1 MAEDD
6 PVQAVEREFA
16 VLFRRSRSMSGTI
29 ARQLHPDVGAAAYG
43 LLLQLQQ
50 TGGSRLTD
58 LAAFFGIGK
67 PTLSRQVRLLEDLGF
82 VERTGDETDRRAV
95 MLRLTEEGLA
105 RLTATQ
111 EARRER
117 FRRLLGTWPR
127 ADVEELGR
135 LLHRFNELQF

>member
-6 PVQAVEREFA
+6 PVKAVEREFA

-29 ARQLHPDVGAAAYG
+29 ARELHPDVGAAAYG

-50 TGGSRLTD
+50 SGGSRLTD

-67 PTLSRQVRLLEDLGF
+67 PTLSRQVRLLENLGF
-82 VERTGDETDRRAV
+82 VERTGDSADRRAV
-95 MLRLTEEGLA
+95 TLRLTAEGAA
-105 RLTATQ
+105 RLAATQ

-117 FRRLLGTWPR
+117 FRRLLGTWPSS
-127 ADVEELGR
+127 DVEELGR

>member
-1 MAEDD
+1 MAKED

-67 PTLSRQVRLLEDLGF
+67 PTLSRQVRLLENLGF
-82 VERTGDETDRRAV
+82 VERSGDEADRRAV
-95 MLRLTEEGLA
+95 TLRLTEEGLA

-117 FRRLLGTWPR
+117 FRRLLGLWPR
-127 ADVEELGR
+127 EDVDDLGR

>member
-1 MAEDD
+1 MAKED

-67 PTLSRQVRLLEDLGF
+67 PTLSRQVRLLENLGF
-82 VERTGDETDRRAV
+82 VERSGDEADRRAV
-95 MLRLTEEGLA
+95 TLRLTEEGLA

-117 FRRLLGTWPR
+117 FRRILGTWPR
-127 ADVEELGR
+127 EDVDDLGR

>member
-6 PVQAVEREFA
+6 PVKAVEREFA

-29 ARQLHPDVGAAAYG
+29 ARELHPDVGAAAYG

-50 TGGSRLTD
+50 SEGSRLTD

-67 PTLSRQVRLLEDLGF
+67 PTLSRQVRLLENLGF
-82 VERTGDETDRRAV
+82 VERTGDEADRRAV
-95 MLRLTEEGLA
+95 TLRLTTEGAA
-105 RLTATQ
+105 RLAATQ

-127 ADVEELGR
+127 SDVEELGR
-135 LLHRFNELQF
+135 LLHRFNDLQF

>member
-1 MAEDD
+1 MTKDD
-6 PVQAVEREFA
+6 PVKAVEREFA

-67 PTLSRQVRLLEDLGF
+67 PTLSRQVRLLESLGF
-82 VERTGDETDRRAV
+82 VERSGDEADRRAV
-95 MLRLTEEGLA
+95 TLRLTEEGLA

-117 FRRLLGTWPR
+117 FRRILNTWPR
-127 ADVEELGR
+127 EDVDDLGR
-135 LLHRFNELQF
+135 LLHQFNELQF

>member
-1 MAEDD
+1 MTKDD
-6 PVQAVEREFA
+6 PVKAVEREFA

-67 PTLSRQVRLLEDLGF
+67 PTLSRQVRLLENLGF
-82 VERTGDETDRRAV
+82 VERSGDDSDRRAV
-95 MLRLTEEGLA
+95 TLRLTEEGLA

-117 FRRLLGTWPR
+117 FRRILNTWPR
-127 ADVEELGR
+127 EDVDNLGR
-135 LLHRFNELQF
+135 LLHQFNELQF